1 MRFPSTNI
9 VAVVSDYLTVSMNR
23 GMVDD
28 DLRNTSY
35 VHDFVRAVGDAV
47 RRRDRVSVSRP
58 DPHVVAGCIVA
69 VVSAV
74 TAGKAEERHGGHPGG
89 SENHGEDVEIHL
101 YGR

>member
-1 MRFPSTNI
+1 MGFPSTHV
-9 VAVVSDYLTVSMNR
+9 VAVVADYLTVAMDG
-23 GMVDD
+23 GMVDHN
-28 DLRNTSY
+28 LRNTAD
-35 VHDFVRAVGDAV
+35 VHDLVRSVRDAV

-58 DPHVVAGCIVA
+58 DPHVVAGRVVP